1 MEFNLKDFI
10 ISKSEIVMARL
21 EKSFFEAGY
30 SEIASGKLSERLRY
44 INELLSYFDS
54 PAAPENVLMA
64 GSSYSSPVFEGV
76 LGISSSLRSSGMSLS
91 AFLGVLKIT
100 FACFESV
107 VEESSAEFNQHYAEL
122 MRFFRKKADV
132 LEHAV
137 VSEWVNAGSRSTNTA
152 LMEANRKLTVAQSR
166 YEKIME
172 ADGSIIIFFAENGV
186 ITDSNFRAKYAFGED
201 PAGHNI
207 MEFLGINENNLQS
220 FIKKY
225 GEARHEILMDSQYFS
240 VRLIPLGSV
249 NTGVIEYMFIFHNIT
264 GMVDERNYLEEEVM
278 KRMEELEGSRKF
290 FESVFSS
297 AGDGI
302 IIFDSENNL
311 VKVNKKACGMFG
323 VKDGQS
329 CITSMNELFLTGNQK
344 LLFSITRQLKESETW
359 DGEMEMTG
367 MSGRFSAFV
376 TLNRFDV
383 DENVYYSLI
392 VRDISFLKDME
403 RELVDEKKRVEE
415 KNIALRNIIQSIR
428 GQDDDLRSEMLF
440 KMESHIL
447 PLIERLRR
455 EKDENEKSLL
465 YSDICE
471 SISGLLD
478 KDSTKKPSGEAF
490 ARLSRTEE
498 RICRMIVTGYTT
510 KQIADKLFVTHDT
523 VQTHRKNIRKKL
535 DINNKDV
542 NLYTYLKNIS
552 STSEQ

>member
-1 MEFNLKDFI
+1 SEAFNMEFNLKDFI

-30 SEIASGKLSERLRY
+30 SEIASGKLSERLKY

-64 GSSYSSPVFEGV
+64 GSAYSSPVFEGV

-122 MRFFRKKADV
+122 MRNFRKKADV

-201 PAGHNI
+201 PAGYNI

-264 GMVDERNYLEEEVM
+264 GMVDE
-278 KRMEELEGSRKF
+278 KELS
-290 FESVFSS
+290 
-297 AGDGI
+297 
-302 IIFDSENNL
+302 
-311 VKVNKKACGMFG
+311 
-323 VKDGQS
+323 
-329 CITSMNELFLTGNQK
+329 
-344 LLFSITRQLKESETW
+344 
-359 DGEMEMTG
+359 
-367 MSGRFSAFV
+367 
-376 TLNRFDV
+376 
-383 DENVYYSLI
+383 
-392 VRDISFLKDME
+392 
-403 RELVDEKKRVEE
+403 
-415 KNIALRNIIQSIR
+415 
-428 GQDDDLRSEMLF
+428 
-440 KMESHIL
+440 
-447 PLIERLRR
+447 
-455 EKDENEKSLL
+455 
-465 YSDICE
+465 
-471 SISGLLD
+471 
-478 KDSTKKPSGEAF
+478 
-490 ARLSRTEE
+490 
-498 RICRMIVTGYTT
+498 
-510 KQIADKLFVTHDT
+510 
-523 VQTHRKNIRKKL
+523 
-535 DINNKDV
+535 
-542 NLYTYLKNIS
+542 
-552 STSEQ
+552 

>member
-10 ISKSEIVMARL
+10 LSESEKIMAEL
-21 EKSFFEAGY
+21 EKAFFAAGY
-30 SEIASGKLSERLRY
+30 PEHASKKISERLRY
-44 INELLSYFDS
+44 INELLDYFDS
-54 PAAPENVLMA
+54 PAASENTLAA
-64 GSSYSSPVFEGV
+64 GGSYTNPVYSDI
-76 LGISSSLRSSGMSLS
+76 LKTASSLRAEGVALN
-91 AFLGVLKIT
+91 AFLGMLKIT
-100 FACFESV
+100 FGCFESV
-107 VEESSAEFNQHYAEL
+107 AGLECASAEFLRH
-122 MRFFRKKADV
+122 FRKKADL
-132 LEHAV
+132 LEQAV
-137 VSEWVNAGSRSTNTA
+137 VAEWTNAGSRTMNTA
-152 LMEANRKLTVAQSR
+152 LMDANRRLTIAQSR

-172 ADGSIIIFFAENGV
+172 ADGSIIIFFGENGI

-201 PAGHNI
+201 PSGYNV
-207 MEFLGINENNLQS
+207 MEFLGINERDLQS
-220 FIKKY
+220 FIRKY
-225 GEARHEILMDSQYFS
+225 GEARHEILMDGQYFS
-240 VRLIPLGSV
+240 VRLVPLGNA

-264 GMVDERNYLEEEVM
+264 GMVDERKYLEEEVIR
-278 KRMEELEGSRKF
+278 RMEELEGSKKF

-302 IIFDSENNL
+302 IIFDFENRL
-311 VKVNKKACGMFG
+311 VKVNKKACFMFG
-323 VKDGQS
+323 VKDSQS
-329 CITSMNELFLTGNQK
+329 CINNVTDLFLTGNQK
-344 LLFSITRQLKESETW
+344 ILFSITRQLKESETW

-367 MSGRFSAFV
+367 MSGRFSALV

-383 DENVYYSLI
+383 DEKVYYSLI

-403 RELVDEKKRVEE
+403 RELVDEKKHVEE

-447 PLIERLRR
+447 PLMERLRR

-478 KDSTKKPSGEAF
+478 KDSTKNHSGEAF

-510 KQIADKLFVTHDT
+510 KQIADELFVTHDT